1 MGDFPLYAVAFFFS
15 FRMPQMFVFF
25 NQPMCLFVYS
35 FILFSGPFHS
45 KKILLLEACFMVLVF
60 GQKL

>member
-1 MGDFPLYAVAFFFS
+1 MDDFPLYAVAFLFQNA
-15 FRMPQMFVFF
+15 PNVFF
-25 NQPMCLFVYS
+25 YQPLCLFIYS

-60 GQKL
+60 GQKF